1 MLAREMRCSIDK
13 PMQIV
18 LISGLSGSGKSIAL
32 NVLEDVGYYVVD
44 NLPATL
50 LPQLVSHLRGSG
62 YKRIGVAVD
71 VRSGASLSALPQL
84 LEQLR
89 GMVDDLR
96 MIFLNSRDATLIARF
111 SETRRRH
118 PLASDDVSLE
128 EAIQRERDALEA
140 IAQLGHQID
149 TSELHPNALRVWVK
163 DFLEL
168 APAEGL
174 TLMFESFGFKYGIP
188 LDADLVFDVRCLPNP
203 HYDPKLR
210 PLTGRD
216 APVADFL
223 RRIPEV
229 GRMADD
235 IGKFVANWLP
245 SYTRDSRSYLTVAI
259 GCTGGQ
265 HRSVYLAELLG
276 ERFRDQARVLV
287 RHRSSVRR
295 ASD

>member
-1 MLAREMRCSIDK
+1 
-13 PMQIV
+13 MQII

-32 NVLEDVGYYVVD
+32 NVLEDASYYVVD

-62 YKRIGVAVD
+62 YTRVGVAVD
-71 VRSGASLSALPQL
+71 VRSGASISALPQQIL
-84 LEQLR
+84 QL
-89 GMVDDLR
+89 GEMVEDLR
-96 MIFLNSRDATLIARF
+96 MIFLNARDDTLIARF

-118 PLASDDVSLE
+118 PLATQGVSLE
-128 EAIQRERDALEA
+128 EAIQRERDTLEA
-140 IAQLGHQID
+140 IAGLGHHID
-149 TSELHPNALRVWVK
+149 TSELHPNALRAWVK
-163 DFLEL
+163 DFLQL
-168 APAEGL
+168 LPAEGL

-216 APVADFL
+216 APVVDFL

-229 GRMADD
+229 GRMAKD
-235 IGKFVANWLP
+235 IRKFVAAWLP
-245 SYTRDSRSYLTVAI
+245 SYTRDNRSYLTVAI

-276 ERFRDQARVLV
+276 ERFSEQARVLV